1 MSSRRVSVFGGT
13 GFLGRR
19 IVRHLQDADFA
30 VRLALRH
37 PDRGR
42 SSFSRDVSGIDPS
55 VPT

>member
-1 MSSRRVSVFGGT
+1 MSSGRVTVFGGT

-30 VRLALRH
+30 VWIASRH

-42 SSFSRDVSGIDPS
+42 SLFSAMFPASTLS